1 MSLHHLVN
9 TSVSTSF
16 QFLYFALHTLL
27 IPYIYSITLFL
38 TPNLTSQ
45 GLGLDNAHS
54 GIFSDLAVLYSKYS
68 PEKLMEHIK
77 VRYAPH
83 ICFHSLVIT
92 PCCSADS

>member
-16 QFLYFALHTLL
+16 QLLYFALHTLP

-38 TPNLTSQ
+38 TSNLTSQ

-83 ICFHSLVIT
+83 ICFYSL
-92 PCCSADS
+92 SNHALLQL